1 MDSRENENK
10 IAHLVVILRRITYTV
25 QLAPFIYSGILLVIL
40 PLCFFASDTVLDL
53 LDSIAY
59 TSPTVMVIFL
69 IESRILKLCK
79 WHRAACLMP
88 LIPQIP
94 VFIDRYFWSFSYHL
108 AAIVDAMVILTWIL
122 FLVAVYKVFIAD

>member
-25 QLAPFIYSGILLVIL
+25 QLAPFIYSGILLVML
-40 PLCFFASDTVLDL
+40 PLYFFASDTVLDL
-53 LDSIAY
+53 VDSIAY

-88 LIPQIP
+88 LIPQVP

>member
-25 QLAPFIYSGILLVIL
+25 QLAPFIYSGILLVML
-40 PLCFFASDTVLDL
+40 PLYFFASDTVLDL
-53 LDSIAY
+53 VDSIAY

-69 IESRILKLCK
+69 IESRILRLCK

-88 LIPQIP
+88 LIPQVP